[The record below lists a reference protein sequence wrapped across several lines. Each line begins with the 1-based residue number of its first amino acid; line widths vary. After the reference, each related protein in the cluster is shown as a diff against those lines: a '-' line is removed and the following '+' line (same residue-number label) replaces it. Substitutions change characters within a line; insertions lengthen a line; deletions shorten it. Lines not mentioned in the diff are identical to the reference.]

1 MQEVSCLVEV
11 LAVCLVEGSVALAA
25 LVDLCQAWEVSQ
37 ELLLECPGQLDLLQ
51 QQKRPQKQL
60 NTELE

>member
-11 LAVCLVEGSVALAA
+11 SAVCLVEGSVALAA

-37 ELLLECPGQLDLLQ
+37 ELLLEVSRLSGGQSMLCQ
-51 QQKRPQKQL
+51 S
-60 NTELE
+60 TA